1 MFDEVSRP
9 YRGSL
14 DHTLKSTVGDSKL
27 SLHDTFCVYIYIYI
41 YIYIHI
47 HTHTHTREAILYLC
61 TYRDKR
67 ASQVALL
74 VKNAGDGRV
83 VG

>member
-9 YRGSL
+9 YRDSL
-14 DHTLKSTVGDSKL
+14 DHTWKSAGGDSKL
-27 SLHDTFCVYIYIYI
+27 SLHDTFYIYIYT
-41 YIYIHI
+41 
-47 HTHTHTREAILYLC
+47 HTHTHTHLC
-61 TYRDKR
+61 TYGDKR

-74 VKNAGDGRV
+74 VKNVGDGRV

>member
-1 MFDEVSRP
+1 MMRYPDRTGIP
-9 YRGSL
+9 WT
-14 DHTLKSTVGDSKL
+14 TLGKALVEIVNS
-27 SLHDTFCVYIYIYI
+27 HYMIRFIYIY
-41 YIYIHI
+41 I
-47 HTHTHTREAILYLC
+47 HTHTHTHTHLC

-74 VKNAGDGRV
+74 VKNVGDGRV

>member
-14 DHTLKSTVGDSKL
+14 DHTLKSTGGDSKL
-27 SLHDTFCVYIYIYI
+27 SLHDTFYT
-41 YIYIHI
+41 HTHT